1 MAALTNVK
9 IAFAEKI
16 DGLTDFEKKFSK
28 ILKIGDSHYENVDY
42 KYHNKGDIV
51 DKTFFRPERK
61 NQSVLV
67 ITSGVPGSGK
77 TSWANEH
84 FQNVFSADDYMID
97 NETGKYVFNRNKLS
111 ESHKR
116 CEDELTE
123 CLFQGKVVVYCN
135 TNTQFTDFSN
145 LVFKIKDKFLK
156 NEDFSCQINIVKMK
170 TLPLEQ
176 LEKRVST
183 DGNSHCVET
192 HTLKSMLERQEWLFN
207 TYDPMYVSW
216 ASIVGYRNYRELN
229 GELRFK
235 SNNLSKNQQRR
246 NNYHNRPGHQPYNR
260 ERGRQAQRYN
270 PVFNRNMTR
279 TRNQGFDRDIARNYI
294 QNEKR
299 NSDE

>member
-9 IAFAEKI
+9 IAFVEKI

-42 KYHNKGDIV
+42 KYNNKGDIV
-51 DKTFFRPERK
+51 DYTFFRPERK

-67 ITSGVPGSGK
+67 S
-77 TSWANEH
+77 
-84 FQNVFSADDYMID
+84 
-97 NETGKYVFNRNKLS
+97 FNRNKLS

-216 ASIVGYRNYRELN
+216 ASIVCYRNYR
-229 GELRFK
+229 
-235 SNNLSKNQQRR
+235 
-246 NNYHNRPGHQPYNR
+246 
-260 ERGRQAQRYN
+260 
-270 PVFNRNMTR
+270 
-279 TRNQGFDRDIARNYI
+279 
-294 QNEKR
+294 
-299 NSDE
+299 